1 MLDMDNGVARLNPL
15 NEGWAVDLANE
26 DLRSGGD
33 LRRWLEGQGSFDEA
47 ASEELSFR
55 LPDFLGLRSSL
66 RQVLEASIGGGPFPA
81 AAVERLNETSARVP
95 TVRRLQPP
103 EAVDVPIASGTAA
116 RVLAEIA
123 RSAISLVGTE
133 RRERLRRCPA
143 CSRFFLTTR
152 TDRLWCSIACGNRTR
167 VARHHAR
174 RRASLGDDAVG
185 TGGAVT
191 DSSP

>member
-1 MLDMDNGVARLNPL
+1 MGNGVARVNPL
-15 NEGWAVDLANE
+15 SEGWAVDLANE

-33 LRRWLEGQGSFDEA
+33 LRRWLEGRGSFDEGT
-47 ASEELSFR
+47 SEELSFR
-55 LPDFLGLRSSL
+55 LPDFLDLRSSL
-66 RQVLEASIGGGPFPA
+66 RELLEASIGGGPFPA

-95 TVRRLQPP
+95 TVSRLQPP
-103 EAVDVPIASGTAA
+103 DAVDVPIASGTAA

-143 CSRFFLTTR
+143 CGRFFLTTR

-174 RRASLGDDAVG
+174 RRAS
-185 TGGAVT
+185 
-191 DSSP
+191 PR

>member
-1 MLDMDNGVARLNPL
+1 LS
-15 NEGWAVDLANE
+15 EGWAVDLANE

-33 LRRWLEGQGSFDEA
+33 LRRWLQERGPFDEEA
-47 ASEELSFR
+47 RSELSFR
-55 LPDFLGLRSSL
+55 LPDFLDLRSSL
-66 RQVLEASIGGGPFPA
+66 RDVLEASIGGGPFPA

-95 TVRRLQPP
+95 TVRRLEPP
-103 EAVDVPIASGTAA
+103 DAVEVPMASGIATGL
-116 RVLAEIA
+116 LAEIA

-152 TDRLWCSIACGNRTR
+152 SDRLWCSVACGNRTR

-174 RRASLGDDAVG
+174 HR
-185 TGGAVT
+185 
-191 DSSP
+191 SSPVKTRIRE